1 MHYILLS
8 WLAFTKNISKKKQNI
23 KELYE
28 NMLKNYMNMVDD
40 IFGNNK
46 IDNPSVQDSLYEV
59 MDSNKY
65 NTKTD
70 NNAKDV
76 PLAEDYYKNK
86 KQSTKIKTN
95 IIYINKNTYN
105 KKIIIPTGFNE
116 KKNMHLEEKFKK
128 IGENERLHSKGRGRK
143 YRTKEEKE
151 VLNKFRKFSLE
162 KENLSLNWKDNSIRT
177 DNGENIKDVYNTN
190 KEVNINKI
198 E

>member
-1 MHYILLS
+1 
-8 WLAFTKNISKKKQNI
+8 
-23 KELYE
+23 
-28 NMLKNYMNMVDD
+28 MVDD
-40 IFGNNK
+40 VFGNNK

-76 PLAEDYYKNK
+76 PLAEDYYKNIK
-86 KQSTKIKTN
+86 ESTKIKTN

-116 KKNMHLEEKFKK
+116 RKNIHLEEKFKK

-143 YRTKEEKE
+143 YRTNEEKE
-151 VLNKFRKFSLE
+151 ILNKFRNFSLE

-177 DNGENIKDVYNTN
+177 EKEENN
-190 KEVNINKI
+190 KYDSNAYKEIDINKKEEKTI
-198 E
+198 HSNSFFI